1 MELVLIK
8 SETFYE
14 DMTLSLVLFIY
25 FYILSYVIH
34 TLPFKMF
41 GLFGTVWCKTA
52 LAEVDLSLP

>member
-25 FYILSYVIH
+25 FFVLSNVIRVSYD
-34 TLPFKMF
+34 
-41 GLFGTVWCKTA
+41 GLNGR
-52 LAEVDLSLP
+52 LAE